1 MSEKKKSTS
10 SAASSARSVECTAL
24 HTSSLPYS
32 ARSEVGR
39 SCFAY
44 LSIRYREPGYNRN
57 ESVKDAKSC
66 YTYVRKLVWSNER
79 ARGGDGAAAR
89 LAERKRDAGAI

>member
-39 SCFAY
+39 SDGKDY
-44 LSIRYREPGYNRN
+44 HKNNHKIEVNTVQG
-57 ESVKDAKSC
+57 SVKDTKNL
-66 YTYVRKLVWSNER
+66 YVRKLVWSNER